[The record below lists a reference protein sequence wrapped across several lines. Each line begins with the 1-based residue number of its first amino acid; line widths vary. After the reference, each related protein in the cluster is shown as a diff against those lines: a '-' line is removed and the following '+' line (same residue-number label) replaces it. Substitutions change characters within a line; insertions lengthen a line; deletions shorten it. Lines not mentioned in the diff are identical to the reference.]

1 MRMRIAGRAIRA
13 KRRLAH
19 ALMSASAVKHENN
32 FVAKTRDSESATRLR
47 DAIARFAVRVI
58 ALITRDVRAQNNTC
72 CIVFS

>member
-1 MRMRIAGRAIRA
+1 
-13 KRRLAH
+13 
-19 ALMSASAVKHENN
+19 MSASAVKHENN